1 MSCPVSM
8 LTARVYVHATENP
21 DKVMKALRNVVAGRY
36 VMKSTRGHHGNVI
49 HIVEVKLTECDAFEA
64 LRSIITRLDDV
75 EFLLMLSGIEESK
88 LYVKFDKQQ
97 AYRGVLKVS
106 HGDDVVYVEVRGKT
120 LAMRGDMRT
129 FLTSLR
135 EALKR

>member
-21 DKVMKALRNVVAGRY
+21 DKVIKALRNVVKGRY

-49 HIVEVKLTECDAFEA
+49 HIIEVKLTECDALEA

-75 EFLLMLSGIEESK
+75 EFLLMLSGIEESR

-106 HGDDVVYVEVRGKT
+106 HGDDVIYVEVRGKT

>member
-8 LTARVYVHATENP
+8 LIARVYIHATEDP
-21 DKVMKALRNVVAGRY
+21 DKVMKALRNVVKGRY

-49 HIVEVKLTECDAFEA
+49 HIVEVKLTGCEAFEA

-75 EFLLMLSGIEESK
+75 EFLLMLSGIDESR

>member
-1 MSCPVSM
+1 M

-21 DKVMKALRNVVAGRY
+21 DKVMKALRNVVEGRY
-36 VMKSTRGHHGNVI
+36 VMRSTRGHHGNVI

-75 EFLLMLSGIEESK
+75 EFLLMLSGIEESR

-120 LAMRGDMRT
+120 LAMRGNMRT

>member
-8 LTARVYVHATENP
+8 LTARVYVHATENI
-21 DKVMKALRNVVAGRY
+21 DKVMKALRNVVEGRY
-36 VMKSTRGHHGNVI
+36 VMRSTRGHHGNVI

-75 EFLLMLSGIEESK
+75 EFLLMLSGIEESR

-120 LAMRGDMRT
+120 LAMRGNMRT

>member
-1 MSCPVSM
+1 VTCPVSM
-8 LTARVYVHATENP
+8 LTARVYVHATENL
-21 DKVMKALRNVVAGRY
+21 DKVTKALRNVVEGRY
-36 VMKSTRGHHGNVI
+36 VMRSTRGHHGNVI

-75 EFLLMLSGIEESK
+75 EFLLMLSGIEESR

-120 LAMRGDMRT
+120 LAMRGNMRT

>member
-1 MSCPVSM
+1 VSCPVSM
-8 LTARVYVHATENP
+8 LIARVYVHATEDP
-21 DKVMKALRNVVAGRY
+21 DKVMKALRNVVEGRY
-36 VMKSTRGHHGNVI
+36 VMRSTRGHHGNVI
-49 HIVEVKLTECDAFEA
+49 QIVEVKLTECDAFEA

-75 EFLLMLSGIEESK
+75 EFLLMLSGIEESR

>member
-1 MSCPVSM
+1 M
-8 LTARVYVHATENP
+8 LIARVYIHATEDP
-21 DKVMKALRNVVAGRY
+21 DKVMKALRNVVEGRY
-36 VMKSTRGHHGNVI
+36 VMRSTRGHHGNVI
-49 HIVEVKLTECDAFEA
+49 QIVEVKLTECDAFEA

-75 EFLLMLSGIEESK
+75 EFLLMLSGIEESR

>member
-1 MSCPVSM
+1 MTCPVSM
-8 LTARVYVHATENP
+8 LTARVYVHATENL
-21 DKVMKALRNVVAGRY
+21 DKVMKALRNVVEGRY
-36 VMKSTRGHHGNVI
+36 VMRSTRGHHGNVI

-75 EFLLMLSGIEESK
+75 EFLLMLSGIEESR

-120 LAMRGDMRT
+120 LAMRGNMRT

>member
-8 LTARVYVHATENP
+8 LIARVYVHATEDP
-21 DKVMKALRNVVAGRY
+21 DRVMKALRNVVEGRY
-36 VMKSTRGHHGNVI
+36 VMRSTRGHHGNVI
-49 HIVEVKLTECDAFEA
+49 QIVEVKLTECDAFEA

-75 EFLLMLSGIEESK
+75 EFLLMLSGIEESR

>member
-8 LTARVYVHATENP
+8 LIARVYVHATEDP
-21 DKVMKALRNVVAGRY
+21 DKVMKALRNVVEGRY
-36 VMKSTRGHHGNVI
+36 VMRSTRGHHGNVI
-49 HIVEVKLTECDAFEA
+49 QIVEVKLTECDAFEA

-75 EFLLMLSGIEESK
+75 EFLLMLSGIEESR

-120 LAMRGDMRT
+120 LAIRGDMRT

>member
-1 MSCPVSM
+1 MTCPVSM
-8 LTARVYVHATENP
+8 LIARVYVHATEDP
-21 DKVMKALRNVVAGRY
+21 DKVMKALRNVVEGRY

-75 EFLLMLSGIEESK
+75 EFLLMLSGVEESR

>member
-8 LTARVYVHATENP
+8 LIARVYVHATEDP
-21 DKVMKALRNVVAGRY
+21 DKVMKALRNVVEGRY

-75 EFLLMLSGIEESK
+75 EFLLVLSGIEESR

>member
-8 LTARVYVHATENP
+8 LIARVYVHATEDP
-21 DKVMKALRNVVAGRY
+21 DKVMKALRNVIEGRY

-75 EFLLMLSGIEESK
+75 EFLLMLSGIEESR

>member
-1 MSCPVSM
+1 M
-8 LTARVYVHATENP
+8 LIARVYVHATEDP
-21 DKVMKALRNVVAGRY
+21 DKVIKALRNAVEGRY
-36 VMKSTRGHHGNVI
+36 VLRSTRGHHGNVI
-49 HIVEVKLTECDAFEA
+49 HIVAVKLTECDAFEA

-75 EFLLMLSGIEESK
+75 EFLLMLSGIEESR

>member
-1 MSCPVSM
+1 VSCPVSM
-8 LTARVYVHATENP
+8 LTARVYVHATENL
-21 DKVMKALRNVVAGRY
+21 DKVTKALRNVVEGRY
-36 VMKSTRGHHGNVI
+36 VMRSTRGHHGNVI

-75 EFLLMLSGIEESK
+75 EFLLMLSGIEESR

>member
-1 MSCPVSM
+1 
-8 LTARVYVHATENP
+8 
-21 DKVMKALRNVVAGRY
+21 
-36 VMKSTRGHHGNVI
+36 
-49 HIVEVKLTECDAFEA
+49 
-64 LRSIITRLDDV
+64 
-75 EFLLMLSGIEESK
+75 
-88 LYVKFDKQQ
+88 
-97 AYRGVLKVS
+97 VLKVS

>member
-8 LTARVYVHATENP
+8 LIARVYIHATEDP
-21 DKVMKALRNVVAGRY
+21 DKVMKALRNVVEGRY

-49 HIVEVKLTECDAFEA
+49 HIVEVKLTECDAFETI
-64 LRSIITRLDDV
+64 RSIITRLDDV
-75 EFLLMLSGIEESK
+75 EFLLMLSGIEESR

>member
-1 MSCPVSM
+1 M
-8 LTARVYVHATENP
+8 LIARVYVHATEDP
-21 DKVMKALRNVVAGRY
+21 DKVMKALRNVVEGRY
-36 VMKSTRGHHGNVI
+36 VVRSTRGHHGNVI
-49 HIVEVKLTECDAFEA
+49 QIVEVKLTECDAFEA

-75 EFLLMLSGIEESK
+75 EFLLMLSGIEESR

-129 FLTSLR
+129 FLASLR

>member
-1 MSCPVSM
+1 VSCPVSM
-8 LTARVYVHATENP
+8 LTARVYVHATENI
-21 DKVMKALRNVVAGRY
+21 DKVMKALRNVVEGRY
-36 VMKSTRGHHGNVI
+36 VMRSTRGHHGNVI

-64 LRSIITRLDDV
+64 LRSIIARLDDV
-75 EFLLMLSGIEESK
+75 EFLLMLSGIEESR

-120 LAMRGDMRT
+120 LAMRGNMRT

>member
-1 MSCPVSM
+1 M
-8 LTARVYVHATENP
+8 LTARVYVHATENL
-21 DKVMKALRNVVAGRY
+21 DKVMKALRNVVEGRY
-36 VMKSTRGHHGNVI
+36 VMRSTRGHHGNVI

-75 EFLLMLSGIEESK
+75 EFLLMLSGIEESR

-120 LAMRGDMRT
+120 LAMRGNMRT

>member
-8 LTARVYVHATENP
+8 LIARVYIHATEDP
-21 DKVMKALRNVVAGRY
+21 DKVMKALRNVVEGRY
-36 VMKSTRGHHGNVI
+36 VMRSTRGHHGNVI
-49 HIVEVKLTECDAFEA
+49 QIVEVKLTECDAFEA

-75 EFLLMLSGIEESK
+75 EFLLMLSGIEESR

-120 LAMRGDMRT
+120 LVMRGDMRT
-129 FLTSLR
+129 FLTYLR

>member
-1 MSCPVSM
+1 VSCPVSM
-8 LTARVYVHATENP
+8 LIARVHVHATEDP
-21 DKVMKALRNVVAGRY
+21 DKVMKALRNVVEGRY
-36 VMKSTRGHHGNVI
+36 VMRSTRGHHGNVI
-49 HIVEVKLTECDAFEA
+49 QIVEVKLTECDAFEA

-75 EFLLMLSGIEESK
+75 EFLLMLSGIEESR

>member
-8 LTARVYVHATENP
+8 LIARVYVHATEDP
-21 DKVMKALRNVVAGRY
+21 DKVMKALRNVVEGRY

-49 HIVEVKLTECDAFEA
+49 HIVEVKLTECDAFETI
-64 LRSIITRLDDV
+64 RSIITRLDDV
-75 EFLLMLSGIEESK
+75 EFLLMLSGIEESR

>member
-1 MSCPVSM
+1 
-8 LTARVYVHATENP
+8 
-21 DKVMKALRNVVAGRY
+21 
-36 VMKSTRGHHGNVI
+36 
-49 HIVEVKLTECDAFEA
+49 LTECDAFEA

-75 EFLLMLSGIEESK
+75 EFLLMLSGIEESR

>member
-1 MSCPVSM
+1 VSCPVSM
-8 LTARVYVHATENP
+8 LIARVYVHATEDP
-21 DKVMKALRNVVAGRY
+21 DKVIKALRNAVEGRY
-36 VMKSTRGHHGNVI
+36 VMRSTRGHHGNVI
-49 HIVEVKLTECDAFEA
+49 QIVEVKLTECDAFEA

-75 EFLLMLSGIEESK
+75 EFLLMLSGIEESR

>member
-1 MSCPVSM
+1 M

-21 DKVMKALRNVVAGRY
+21 DKVMKALRNVVEGRY
-36 VMKSTRGHHGNVI
+36 VMRSTRGHHGNVI

-64 LRSIITRLDDV
+64 LRSIIARLDDV
-75 EFLLMLSGIEESK
+75 EFLLMLSGIEESR

>member
-1 MSCPVSM
+1 
-8 LTARVYVHATENP
+8 
-21 DKVMKALRNVVAGRY
+21 
-36 VMKSTRGHHGNVI
+36 
-49 HIVEVKLTECDAFEA
+49 
-64 LRSIITRLDDV
+64 
-75 EFLLMLSGIEESK
+75 MLSGIEESR

>member
-1 MSCPVSM
+1 M

-21 DKVMKALRNVVAGRY
+21 DKVIKALRNVVKGRY

-49 HIVEVKLTECDAFEA
+49 HIIEVKLTECDALEA

-75 EFLLMLSGIEESK
+75 EFLLMLSGIEESR

-106 HGDDVVYVEVRGKT
+106 HGDDVIYVEVRGKT

>member
-8 LTARVYVHATENP
+8 LIARVYIHATEDP
-21 DKVMKALRNVVAGRY
+21 DKVMKALRNVVEGRY

-49 HIVEVKLTECDAFEA
+49 QIVEVKLTECDAFEA

-75 EFLLMLSGIEESK
+75 EFLLMLSGIEESR

-120 LAMRGDMRT
+120 LAMRGGMRT

>member
-1 MSCPVSM
+1 VTCPVSM
-8 LTARVYVHATENP
+8 LIARVYVHATEDP
-21 DKVMKALRNVVAGRY
+21 DKVMKALRNVVEGRY

-64 LRSIITRLDDV
+64 LRSIIMRLDDV
-75 EFLLMLSGIEESK
+75 EFLLMLSGIEESR

>member
-1 MSCPVSM
+1 MTCPVSM
-8 LTARVYVHATENP
+8 LIARVYVHATEDP
-21 DKVMKALRNVVAGRY
+21 DKVMKALRNVVEGRY

-64 LRSIITRLDDV
+64 LRSIIMRLDDV
-75 EFLLMLSGIEESK
+75 EFLLMLSGIEESR